1 MMGLKNHFKKMFWEI
16 AGACGVLLLAVT
28 AYMQLG
34 GHHTLVR
41 ENLWQIILLASA
53 TVFRFDS
60 VVNSHQLEE
69 RDMWV
74 NYFITSFLADIT
86 LLVLLLWFTPGG
98 KLFPGAEWYMLGVYF
113 AAKTLIYLM
122 MYFNNRRSA
131 REINARLGGTQAE

>member
-1 MMGLKNHFKKMFWEI
+1 MSLKSHFKKMFWEI
-16 AGACGVLLLAVT
+16 AAACGVILMAVT
-28 AYMQLG
+28 AGMQLG
-34 GHHTLVR
+34 GRYTLEQ
-41 ENLWQIILLASA
+41 ENLWQILLLGAA
-53 TVFRFDS
+53 AVFRFDS
-60 VVNSHQLEE
+60 VVNNHQLAE
-69 RDMWV
+69 RNMWV

-122 MYFNNRRSA
+122 MYFSNRRSA